1 MTMSTT
7 NRPITGGFL
16 LLTLLLV
23 SGTLHAQPGGGGTPA
38 GSRAMI
44 DGVAAVAGNEII
56 LVSDVLQRAQL
67 VARQAGGQ
75 VKATDPQVQ
84 QKVLN
89 DLIDEK
95 LVLTRARED
104 SITVS
109 EDEVTRKVDFQIER
123 IVQQVGSVKGVEDA
137 YGMSID
143 RIRQEAREI
152 MRQQIL
158 TEKVV
163 RAHFAG
169 MKITDRDIQEVYS
182 VYKDSLG
189 LVPEQVELQQIVLMA
204 TPSREA
210 KLATRALLMS
220 IRDSIVAGGDFAE
233 FARRYSAD
241 AVSAKNGGDVGYVG
255 PGRFVASYEK
265 ATRALG
271 INEISEPV
279 ESMYGYHLI
288 QVLDKRADGIRSRH
302 ILLRIE
308 STPHERDSLL
318 ALARD
323 IRTRAL
329 AGESFADLAQK
340 YSADKETAVAGGVI
354 GRAAMDE
361 LPAEMKTIVAGMK
374 EGDITE
380 PIQTLVTA
388 TESGYRMIRYARR
401 IPAHAYDPIEDR
413 ARLEQI
419 AGNYKQRREYSEW
432 LAELR
437 RDIYW
442 EIKTDL

>member
-1 MTMSTT
+1 MLST
-7 NRPITGGFL
+7 NRSIIGAL
-16 LLTLLLV
+16 LLLILPVFLPA
-23 SGTLHAQPGGGGTPA
+23 LHAQPGDGGTTA
-38 GSRAMI
+38 GSRALI

-56 LVSDVLQRAQL
+56 LMSDVVQRSAL
-67 VARQAGGQ
+67 VARNAGGQ
-75 VKATDPQVQ
+75 VPASDPQLQ

-109 EDEVTRKVDFQIER
+109 EEMVTQKVEFTIDGLIRQF
-123 IVQQVGSVKGVEDA
+123 GSVAEVEKA

-152 MRQQIL
+152 MRQQLL
-158 TEKVV
+158 TQKAVQE
-163 RAHFAG
+163 HFRG
-169 MKITDRDIQEVYS
+169 MKVTDRDIQEVYNL
-182 VYKDSLG
+182 YKDSLG
-189 LVPEQVELQQIVLMA
+189 MVPEQVELQQIVLIA
-204 TPSREA
+204 RPSRDA
-210 KLATRALLMS
+210 KAASRALLMA
-220 IRDSIVAGGDFAE
+220 IRDSIANGGDFAD

-265 ATRALG
+265 ATKVLG

-279 ESMYGYHLI
+279 ESPYGYHLI
-288 QVLDKRADGIRSRH
+288 QVLDKRGNEVRSRH

-308 STPHERDSLL
+308 ATPHERDSLL

-323 IRTRAL
+323 IRARAL

-340 YSADKETAVAGGVI
+340 YSADKETAVGGGVI

-361 LPAEMKTIVAGMK
+361 LPPEMKELVSKMK

-380 PIQTLVTA
+380 PIQTMVSQ
-388 TESGYRMIRYARR
+388 TETGYRMIRYARR
-401 IPAHAYDPIEDR
+401 IPAHAYDPVEDR
-413 ARLEQI
+413 SRLEQI

-432 LAELR
+432 IAELR

-442 EIKTDL
+442 EIKTDM